1 MLELQTK
8 IKRQIEIL
16 GIAAENPRCWKPVDL
31 AELYGC
37 EELTIKR
44 DLQELRAYGFDL
56 HSEKKRGVRLA
67 SSLVPKQIR
76 ELIVQYIG
84 LSNSDYAVDR
94 ATSLMTNK
102 LKEKALSN
110 VVMLQRCIDTKHI
123 ARIEYR
129 KDAEEPAGLR
139 EIHPLLI
146 FQSDGYWRVLAV
158 NEGKIKQF
166 HLNKILSVEGTERR
180 FRRAGEDQLDDLFRY
195 SFKSWIGEERH
206 RVKIRLSRAWADRIR
221 PQVMLDTQSLS
232 EHPDGSTV
240 FEATVNSLLEVA
252 SWVVTKGEGVEVLEP
267 QRLREMVLALA
278 RGVLKNYQPLPRRV
292 KTPEKGAGSAPPS

>member
-16 GIAAENPRCWKPVDL
+16 GIAVNNPHGWKPVDL
-31 AELYGC
+31 SELYGC

-56 HSEKKRGVRLA
+56 HSEKRRGIRLGA
-67 SSLVPKQIR
+67 QLDPKQIK

-84 LSNSDYAVDR
+84 LSNSDYAIDK
-94 ATSLMTNK
+94 ATSLMVKK
-102 LKEKALSN
+102 LQDKALSN
-110 VVMLQRCIDTKHI
+110 VVTLQRCIDRTLI
-123 ARIEYR
+123 ARIDYQKE
-129 KDAEEPAGLR
+129 AEELETGR

-158 NEGKIKQF
+158 NEGKIKQY
-166 HLNKILSVEGTERR
+166 HLNKILTVQATERR
-180 FRRAGEDQLDDLFRY
+180 FRRVPQEQIDDLFRY
-195 SFKSWIGEERH
+195 SFKSWLGSERH
-206 RVKIRLSRAWADRIR
+206 TVKIRLSQLWADRIR
-221 PQVMLDTQSLS
+221 PQLMIETQSLT
-232 EHPDGSTV
+232 ENPDGSLA

-267 QRLREMVLALA
+267 TQLREMVVALA
-278 RGVLKNYQPLPRRV
+278 RGVLKNY
-292 KTPEKGAGSAPPS
+292 A